1 MSRARGRSRR
11 LRGRSFVAAALIAF
25 VVVTTAVIWRRG
37 YAVKRGEELRTLVRR
52 RNQLRAERASL
63 ERQIG
68 ELAGRSALGGVAERR
83 LDMHVPADSQVI
95 ILPAPTPSHV
105 GDSRAT
111 P

>member
-1 MSRARGRSRR
+1 MSRSRGWSARPRGRWI
-11 LRGRSFVAAALIAF
+11 VALLLTAF

-37 YAVKRGEELRTLVRR
+37 FAVKKGEELRALTRR

-63 ERQIG
+63 ERQVG
-68 ELAGRSALGGVAERR
+68 ELTAPSALGGLAERR
-83 LDMHVPADSQVI
+83 LDMHIPADTQVI
-95 ILPAPTPSHV
+95 VLPAPTLPPA